1 MSQAREK
8 LHSAREALNPVLGR
22 RGVTTEV
29 ELDECVRTLEDLKN
43 ALLAPRLTAAE
54 TLDLRASLDEVIA
67 RIKNRPRKEP

>member
-1 MSQAREK
+1 VSQAREK

-29 ELDECVRTLEDLKN
+29 ELDECVRTLEDFKN
-43 ALLAPRLTAAE
+43 VLFAPKLTRE
-54 TLDLRASLDEVIA
+54 EIMDLRVILDEVIA